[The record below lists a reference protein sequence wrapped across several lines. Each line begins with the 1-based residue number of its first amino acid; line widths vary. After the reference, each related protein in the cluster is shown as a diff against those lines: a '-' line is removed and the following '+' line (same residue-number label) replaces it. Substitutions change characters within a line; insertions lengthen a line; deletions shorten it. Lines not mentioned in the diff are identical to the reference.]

1 MTKPK
6 PMTLDDLAALIPV
19 LKVDLPDKLR
29 RLGELAAEIAR
40 DAEILTGAATPPR
53 NGAHK
58 NGSLNGTTPAG
69 TVADAVRDTLGRSRR
84 VEVKPLADRLERRGF
99 HNPRAAISA
108 YLTGA
113 IKRKEVKRV
122 DRGVYEART

>member
-1 MTKPK
+1 MTTPK
-6 PMTLDDLAALIPV
+6 PIMTLDDLAALIPV

-40 DAEILTGAATPPR
+40 DAEVLTGAATPSL
-53 NGAHK
+53 AHK

-69 TVADAVRDTLGRSRR
+69 TVADAVRDTLSRTSR

-122 DRGVYEART
+122 GRGEYVARA